1 MHGDDLEGAV
11 SGREN
16 EIRLLSTLQH
26 FISSFSRFLFGQLL
40 IMYMSD
46 VFSSP
51 IVR

>member
-26 FISSFSRFLFGQLL
+26 FISSFFSFL
-40 IMYMSD
+40 IWSAPYH
-46 VFSSP
+46 VYE
-51 IVR
+51 